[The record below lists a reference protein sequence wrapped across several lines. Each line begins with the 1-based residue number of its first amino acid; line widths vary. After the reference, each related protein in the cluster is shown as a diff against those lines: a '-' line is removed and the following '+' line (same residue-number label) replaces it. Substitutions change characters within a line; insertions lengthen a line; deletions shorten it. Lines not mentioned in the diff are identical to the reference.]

1 MTIELK
7 VRNIEGSLCVDLPEE
22 MIARLNGREGSLL
35 YLAETEDG
43 GYLLVPDHPHRERI
57 LAKAKEIMKRYHNT
71 LHRLSQ

>member
-7 VRNIEGSLCVDLPEE
+7 VRNIGGSLCVELPEE
-22 MIARLNGREGSLL
+22 MIARLNVREGSLL

-43 GYLLVPDHPHRERI
+43 GYVLVSDHPHRERI

-71 LHRLSQ
+71 LRRLSQ